1 MRHIYSILFLVCTS
15 IAVQA
20 QDSRLANQYY
30 NSGEYEKA
38 STIYLKLYEKNK
50 KNDVYFNR
58 YIESLIAIEEYDAAE
73 KAIKGEIKTRP
84 KDSQL
89 LVTYGNLYEKI
100 GEEGKAEKQYK
111 KAVASMPS
119 DVGVISRI
127 GNAFSSLAK
136 YDLAIEVFEK
146 GEKLLNRDDLFAYKL
161 GSLYQRKGDTEKMIH
176 YYLNSVQQ
184 YKNNINNLISL
195 LQRNLQEDDY
205 EELQAQLYER
215 IQEEEAD
222 VLYYDILEWTFI
234 HRKEYR
240 KAFRQA
246 RSVDR
251 QNEENGGR
259 VYEVAEIAF
268 NDEDYDTAAEAYAYI
283 TENKGP
289 NSSYYLDS
297 KRGLLNSKR
306 NKITSSYDY
315 TLEDLV
321 GLQAE
326 YNSFLDEF
334 GRNRQTALMMV
345 ELADLEALYLNDLP
359 SATAV
364 LNELVGYAGVDRLL
378 LAEAKIKLADYMLMN
393 GEIWESTL
401 LYSQV
406 DKDQKEG
413 NLGEM
418 ARFRNA
424 MLSYYNG
431 DFEWAQ
437 EQFGILKHATS
448 RLISNDAIDMAVFIM
463 DNLGLDTT
471 EVPLQMFAQADLL
484 MFQNRYQDAFAK
496 WDSIETMFPDHGL
509 TDDILYKKANIYVK
523 QKKYDEAIAAYDT
536 IITNFVEEIRADNS
550 LFELAE
556 LYEGPLQNPEKAKE
570 LYEKLFLD
578 FSGSTFAVEARNR
591 YRILR
596 GDDVQ

>member
-1 MRHIYSILFLVCTS
+1 MRYIYSILFLVAIS
-15 IAVQA
+15 FAALA

-38 STIYLKLYEKNK
+38 STIYLKLYQKNK
-50 KNDVYFNR
+50 KSDRYFSR
-58 YIESLIAIEEYDAAE
+58 YIESLIAIEEYPKAE
-73 KAIKGEIKTRP
+73 KVIQGEIKNRP
-84 KDSQL
+84 KDAQL
-89 LVTYGNLYEKI
+89 LVTYGNLYEKM
-100 GEEGKAEKQYK
+100 GEEEKAKKQYK
-111 KAVASMPS
+111 KAVESMPA
-119 DVGVISRI
+119 DVAIISRI

-146 GEKLLNRDDLFAYKL
+146 GEKIMDRKDLYAYKL
-161 GSLYQRKGDTEKMIH
+161 GGLYQRKGDGAKMIY
-176 YYLNSVQQ
+176 YYLNAAEQ

-205 EELQAQLYER
+205 KELQAQLYER
-215 IQEEEAD
+215 IQEEDAN

-259 VYEVAEIAF
+259 VFEVAEIAY
-268 NDEDYDTAAEAYAYI
+268 NDADYDTAAEAFAYI
-283 TENKGP
+283 TENKGT

-306 NKITSSYDY
+306 NKLTSTYDY
-315 TLEDLV
+315 TIEDLTS
-321 GLQAE
+321 LQAE

-359 SATAV
+359 ASIAV
-364 LNELVGYAGVDRLL
+364 LNELIGYAGVDRLL
-378 LAEAKIKLADYMLMN
+378 LARAKIKLADYMLMN

-406 DKDQKEG
+406 DKSQKEG

-484 MFQNRYQDAFAK
+484 MFQNRFDDAFVK
-496 WDSIETMFPDHGL
+496 WDSIETIFPEHGL
-509 TDDILYKKANIYVK
+509 TDDILYKKANIYIK
-523 QKKYDEAIAAYDT
+523 QKKYDKAIAAYDT
-536 IITNFVEEIRADNS
+536 IIINYPEEIRADNS

-556 LYEGPLQNPEKAKE
+556 LYEGPLQNPEKAKGF
-570 LYEKLFLD
+570 YEKLFLD

-596 GDDVQ
+596 GDDIQ